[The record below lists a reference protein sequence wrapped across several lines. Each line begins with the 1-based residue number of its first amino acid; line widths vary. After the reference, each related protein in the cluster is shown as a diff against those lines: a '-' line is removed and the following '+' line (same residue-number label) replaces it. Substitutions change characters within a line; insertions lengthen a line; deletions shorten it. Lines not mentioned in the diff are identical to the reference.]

1 MLVLEMPFEF
11 VFELGFPFEFVLTL
25 VLTFESSLSKKES
38 WQMTQNPGFFDTDL
52 VPKEASIGLKFKNN

>member
-1 MLVLEMPFEF
+1 MLVLELPFEL

-25 VLTFESSLSKKES
+25 VFESSLSKKES

-52 VPKEASIGLKFKNN
+52 IPKEASIGLKILK

>member
-1 MLVLEMPFEF
+1 MLVLVLELPFEL

-25 VLTFESSLSKKES
+25 VLESSLSKKES

-52 VPKEASIGLKFKNN
+52 VPKDASIGLKF